1 MNTTTGG
8 GLTTRRSESLELSP
22 FQQRVC
28 AIPEQFN
35 VFLGGGRGG
44 AKSHC
49 MAFLAL
55 RHAAQYGDA
64 ARILFVRQT
73 YKGLA
78 DYTEITRDLFG
89 RIYGKAARFNQ
100 TEGVW
105 RLPGG
110 GYFELGQLEGI
121 GDYPKYQG
129 RSFTLLMVDEA
140 GQYATPTLIDK
151 LRSNM
156 RGPADMPIRQ
166 IIAANPGDVGH
177 AWLAGR
183 YVFKS
188 RPWMPFEEP
197 NTGSQFVYAPS
208 TYRDNPFIDAEKYRQ
223 SLEASCPTDPE
234 LLRAW
239 REGDWAIN
247 RGAFFGMVLSEQRN
261 AIAPWSL
268 PLKMAKARTYAGNGV
283 YLQGTPDP
291 WRFFICF
298 DFGVSAPS
306 YCGIMAESPGA
317 TGPDGKYYSRGS
329 VLLLDEVVTA
339 APGQLNVGLGW
350 TVPRV
355 AEAIKEKCRDWGIR
369 PRGVADDAIWARSG
383 SGMSASIAD
392 EFRKEGVTFRP
403 ARKSDRV
410 SGWEVLR
417 RMMQDAGTEKPG
429 FYASRACEYF
439 WQTAPYMGRDP
450 RKPNDMDSRGPD
462 HACDA
467 VRYGVLA
474 IHQTTAQRD
483 F

>member
-1 MNTTTGG
+1 MSV
-8 GLTTRRSESLELSP
+8 LTARRSERLDLSP

-44 AKSHC
+44 AKSHA

-64 ARILFVRQT
+64 ARILYIRQT

-78 DYTEITRDLFG
+78 DFTEITRELFG
-89 RIYGKAARFNQ
+89 RIFGKAARFNQ

-140 GQYATPTLIDK
+140 GQYATPNLIDK

-156 RGPADMPIRQ
+156 RGPAGMPIRQ

-188 RPWMPFEEP
+188 RPRMPFDEP
-197 NTGSQFVYAPS
+197 MTGSQFVYAPS
-208 TYRDNPFIDAEKYRQ
+208 TYRDNPFIDAENYRK

-239 REGDWAIN
+239 LEGDWAIN

-261 AIAPWSL
+261 AIPPWML
-268 PLKMAKARTYAGNGV
+268 PLKMMKQRTYAGNGV
-283 YLQGTPDP
+283 WLQGTPDP
-291 WRFFICF
+291 WRFFITF

-306 YCGIMAESPGA
+306 YCGIMAESPGS
-317 TGPDGKYYSRGS
+317 TGPDGQYYSRGS

-350 TVPRV
+350 TVPRI
-355 AEAIKEKCRDWGIR
+355 AEAIREKCRDWGIR

-383 SGMSASIAD
+383 SGVSASIAE

-403 ARKSDRV
+403 AKKADRV
-410 SGWEVLR
+410 SGWEVLS
-417 RMMQDAGTEKPG
+417 E
-429 FYASRACEYF
+429 
-439 WQTAPYMGRDP
+439 
-450 RKPNDMDSRGPD
+450 
-462 HACDA
+462 
-467 VRYGVLA
+467 
-474 IHQTTAQRD
+474 
-483 F
+483 